1 MFLNWRK
8 RFAGVDEPASRHGP
22 ILEEASMPETCN
34 TSGVSRRTVLLAA
47 AGAAPLLALTGGQ
60 AQAKIAQTAVHYQA
74 TPKDGKQCDGCNF
87 FMAPN
92 GCKLVDGEIA
102 PTGWCAL
109 WAKKAPA

>member
-1 MFLNWRK
+1 MR
-8 RFAGVDEPASRHGP
+8 
-22 ILEEASMPETCN
+22 ETCN
-34 TSGVSRRTVLLAA
+34 TSGISRRTVLLAT

-60 AQAKIAQTAVHYQA
+60 ARAKIAQTAVHYQA

-92 GCKLVDGEIA
+92 GCKLVDGDIA

-109 WAKKAPA
+109 WVKKAPA

>member
-1 MFLNWRK
+1 MFLNWRSGSLGRRA
-8 RFAGVDEPASRHGP
+8 RFTTCP
-22 ILEEASMPETCN
+22 ILGGGAHARDLQHI
-34 TSGVSRRTVLLAA
+34 RRQ
-47 AGAAPLLALTGGQ
+47 PPHCPSCLLALTGGQ

-87 FMAPN
+87 FVAPN